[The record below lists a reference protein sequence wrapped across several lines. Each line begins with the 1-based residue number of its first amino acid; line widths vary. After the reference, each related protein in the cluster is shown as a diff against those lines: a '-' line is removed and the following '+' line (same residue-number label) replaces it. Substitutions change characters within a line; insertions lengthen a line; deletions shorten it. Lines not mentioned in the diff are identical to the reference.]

1 MNKKTSIRYKTIH
14 ERNGE
19 ISGLKMKGFG
29 MERNGGQENFQPRSQ
44 VSLLPTL
51 RRAGRR
57 ELWERGWEIFKEKM
71 RAKGILSSS
80 AGFLSS
86 ISTLV

>member
-1 MNKKTSIRYKTIH
+1 MEKFLGQKWKVSEWN
-14 ERNGE
+14 EME
-19 ISGLKMKGFG
+19 LK
-29 MERNGGQENFQPRSQ
+29 
-44 VSLLPTL
+44 
-51 RRAGRR
+51 
-57 ELWERGWEIFKEKM
+57 EIFKEKM